1 MSDQVIT
8 RAGCCLPGRPA
19 GVAAA
24 LGFSAVQN
32 ALEQR
37 ARAQAAVDE
46 HVIVERTP
54 VSNQGRAGSCVC
66 NALPDAFEILLGLDN
81 PGSVRQLSRRFLYW
95 ASRELDGLETM
106 DEGTHIASA
115 AHQLTYVG
123 VCEEQYFP
131 YSDTQE
137 MIVGAEAKPH
147 LSHYTMASANKLAA
161 YYWIESEGQQRV
173 VDVETCVRADHP
185 VVFGT
190 PVSQAFCDYR
200 RAGAQPARPVGLGG
214 SARDDRGGRTAGR
227 RTPTVPVAQQLERR
241 LGRPGPRM
249 GGRELHRV
257 QRNRR
262 AVRVHEHAE
271 RFVAMG
277 QAGG

>member
-200 RAGAQPARPVGLGG
+200 GGGQVLSPPAQSDWVGRHAMIVVGVRLV
-214 SARDDRGGRTAGR
+214 GGRRQFLWRNSWSAGWGDQGHVWVDENYIVYNE
-227 RTPTVPVAQQLERR
+227 TD
-241 LGRPGPRM
+241 
-249 GGRELHRV
+249 ELCV
-257 QRNRR
+257 CTNMPS
-262 AVRVHEHAE
+262 VL
-271 RFVAMG
+271 
-277 QAGG
+277 